1 VSEARR
7 SRSLF
12 WTFAGVF
19 LLALLIGTLLQAAL
33 SVAVLRPLAAQ
44 RAREQAGHVVE
55 RVAASL
61 SLLPSDPPPFEIIDV
76 LRRAQS
82 ADALLVLCLRD
93 GRVVPDRRLGPGSY
107 AEVLRVLARAAL
119 IDTLT
124 TRDPM
129 GRRTGP
135 VREGGLDDGPPPR
148 EFEDGPPGPGPGS
161 RRRPPPGAGAPAGPA
176 ELGPG
181 LRFADLDILQHRPV
195 THDAAVWGE
204 LVVLGP
210 ARARLWSLPESRGLL
225 LFLPVAVLAAGSAGL
240 IMVRILARRLRA
252 LEQVAGRVIA
262 GDLAA
267 RVEER
272 SADEVGR
279 LEERFNEMTAKLATA
294 RSQLQQTDEQRR
306 RLLGDISHE
315 LATPLTSIRGYVETL
330 LDPRIETTAE
340 ERATYLADVLDE
352 AKRLDLLITDL
363 LELTRLEADARPI
376 KRVRLDWAA
385 LCRNAARRL
394 APRFDEAKLRLEWND
409 ALPEAWVEADG
420 RRLEQVV
427 DNLLLNAL
435 RYVPAGGTV
444 WLALTNGSPERFRLT
459 VADDG
464 PGIPAAD
471 LPHVFERFYR
481 AERVRPQGGTGL
493 GLAIVQEI
501 VHQHDGE
508 VRAEQRMPRGAVF
521 VVELPGSKG

>member
-1 VSEARR
+1 V
-7 SRSLF
+7 
-12 WTFAGVF
+12 
-19 LLALLIGTLLQAAL
+19 LLIGTLLQVAI

-44 RAREQAGHVVE
+44 RAREQAGHVAE

-61 SLLPSDPPPFEIIDV
+61 SRLPSEPAPFEIIDV

-93 GRVVPDRRLGPGSY
+93 GRVVPDRRLGPGPY
-107 AEVLRVLARAAL
+107 GEVLRVLARVGL
-119 IDTLT
+119 VDTLT
-124 TRDPM
+124 ARDPM

-135 VREGGLDDGPPPR
+135 VREGGFGHGPPPR
-148 EFEDGPPGPGPGS
+148 EFEGGPPGPGPGG
-161 RRRPPPGAGAPAGPA
+161 RRGPPPGAGPPPGPA
-176 ELGPG
+176 EFGPG
-181 LRFADLDILQHRPV
+181 LRFADLELLQHRPV

-204 LVVLGP
+204 LAVLGP
-210 ARARLWSLPESRGLL
+210 ARTSLWSLPESRGLL

-272 SADEVGR
+272 SADDVGR
-279 LEERFNEMTAKLATA
+279 LEERFNEMTTKLATA
-294 RSQLQQTDEQRR
+294 RLQLEQTDEQRR
-306 RLLGDISHE
+306 RLFGDISHE

-394 APRFDEAKLRLEWND
+394 TPRFDEAKLRLEWND

-444 WLALTNGSPERFRLT
+444 WLALTRAADAHYRLT

-464 PGIPAAD
+464 PGIAAED
-471 LPHVFERFYR
+471 LPRVFERFYR
-481 AERVRPQGGTGL
+481 AESVRSHGGTGL
-493 GLAIVQEI
+493 GLAIVSEI
-501 VHQHDGE
+501 VRQHGGE
-508 VRAEQRMPRGAVF
+508 ARAEQRKPQGAAF
-521 VVELPGSKG
+521 VVELPAAN

>member
-19 LLALLIGTLLQAAL
+19 LLVLLVGTLLQVAI
-33 SVAVLRPLAAQ
+33 SVAVLRPLAVQ
-44 RAREQAGHVVE
+44 RAREQAGHLAE
-55 RVAASL
+55 RVTASL
-61 SLLPSDPPPFEIIDV
+61 SRLSSDPPPFEIIDV

-93 GRVVPDRRLGPGSY
+93 GRVVPDRRLGPGPY
-107 AEVLRVLARAAL
+107 AEVVRVLARAGL
-119 IDTLT
+119 VDTLT
-124 TRDPM
+124 ARDPM

-135 VREGGLDDGPPPR
+135 VLEGGFDDGPPPR
-148 EFEDGPPGPGPGS
+148 EFEGGPPGPGG
-161 RRRPPPGAGAPAGPA
+161 RRGPPPGAGPPGPA

-181 LRFADLDILQHRPV
+181 LRFADLELLQHRPV

-204 LVVLGP
+204 LAVLGP
-210 ARARLWSLPESRGLL
+210 ARASLWSLPESRGLL

-272 SADEVGR
+272 GADEVGR

-294 RSQLQQTDEQRR
+294 RSQLEQTDEQRR
-306 RLLGDISHE
+306 RLFGDISHE

-385 LCRNAARRL
+385 LCLNAARRL

-444 WLALTNGSPERFRLT
+444 WLALTHAADARYRLT

-464 PGIPAAD
+464 PGIAAGD
-471 LPHVFERFYR
+471 LPRVFERFYR
-481 AERVRPQGGTGL
+481 AESVRAQGGTGL
-493 GLAIVQEI
+493 GLAIVSEI
-501 VHQHDGE
+501 VRQHGGE
-508 VRAEQRMPRGAVF
+508 ARAEQRLPQGAVF
-521 VVELPGSKG
+521 VVELPAAN